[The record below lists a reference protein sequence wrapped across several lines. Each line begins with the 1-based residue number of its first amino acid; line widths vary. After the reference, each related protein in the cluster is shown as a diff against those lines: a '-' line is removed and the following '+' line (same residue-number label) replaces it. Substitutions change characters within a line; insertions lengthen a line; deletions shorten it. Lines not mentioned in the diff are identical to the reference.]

1 MQPTFPDEARGRRAP
16 ATIEEQQMARDKRG
30 EIQEP
35 DVDEVMNEL
44 IADDTDAMVAGPTAR
59 NEAGDTKRAVAKA
72 TGQMSAS
79 KVFDPDM
86 DVDPDGNRPKS
97 GSKAGLHSFQEVPPE
112 QGVTDY
118 RVTRDNAEIVDAA
131 NIAARKAPA
140 ERGAPDDGIETG
152 FDGEARDDRRVMEG
166 RERMPAPGN
175 RVSVPKGQLVRGEPS
190 ASQSGGR
197 SQSSTGQEKPP
208 KRSARAGGAQ
218 SERPLSKGGTEER
231 D

>member
-1 MQPTFPDEARGRRAP
+1 
-16 ATIEEQQMARDKRG
+16 MARDKRG
-30 EIQEP
+30 LVTEP

-44 IADDTDAMVAGPTAR
+44 AADDADAFVAGPTAR

-79 KVFDPDM
+79 KMFDPDLAT
-86 DVDPDGNRPKS
+86 DPDGDRPKS
-97 GSKAGLHSFQEVPPE
+97 GSKAAIHSFQEVPPE
-112 QGVTDY
+112 KGVTHH
-118 RVTRDNAEIVDAA
+118 RVTRDNAEIVDSA

-140 ERGAPDDGIETG
+140 GRAAQTKEATG
-152 FDGEARDDRRVMEG
+152 FDGAERDDTRTGSTRQ
-166 RERMPAPGN
+166 RMPAPGN
-175 RVSVPKGQLVRGEPS
+175 RVNVPKGQLIRNKAS

-197 SQSSTGQEKPP
+197 SQSSTGEEKPP

-218 SERPLSKGGTEER
+218 AERPLSKGGSEER